1 MKGYKKDEPEPV
13 WWNYPEIPDG
23 CCSLFANGEH
33 LALRQDV
40 FVFVRAGEEGLGRL
54 ILWVRR
60 SPTYS

>member
-13 WWNYPEIPDG
+13 LGNYTEIPDG

-33 LALRQDV
+33 LVLCQDV
-40 FVFVRAGEEGLGRL
+40 FVFVCAGEEGLGRL

>member
-1 MKGYKKDEPEPV
+1 MNGHKKDEPEPV
-13 WWNYPEIPDG
+13 LGNYPEIPDG
-23 CCSLFANGEH
+23 CCSLFANGEQLVSH
-33 LALRQDV
+33 QDV